1 MIFTDFFRAL
11 GQMADPRFRR
21 VFFKGLG
28 LSLVLLFSLSWGLSW
43 LVALASD
50 GPVMVPGYGEISW
63 LSALAGWGS
72 FFVFL
77 VLSVFI
83 MPPVVVSFIG
93 LFLDQIAGAVEDR
106 HYRHL
111 PPARPVRLYESA
123 RDAVNFLGVIIA
135 ANLVAV
141 LIYVMFPPVA
151 PFLFFALNGYLLG
164 REYFQL
170 VAMRRLGRSGAKA
183 AWKRNRGAVWTAGVL
198 MALPLTVPLLNLAV
212 PIIGVATFTHLFHR
226 LERL

>member
-1 MIFTDFFRAL
+1 MIFNDFFRAL

-28 LSLVLLFSLSWGLSW
+28 LTLLLLFSLSWGLSW
-43 LVALASD
+43 LVGFASS
-50 GPVMVPGYGEISW
+50 GPVVLPGYGEISW
-63 LSALAGWGS
+63 LGDLAGWGS
-72 FFVFL
+72 FLVFL
-77 VLSVFI
+77 VLSVFV
-83 MPPVVVSFIG
+83 MPAVAVSFIG
-93 LFLDQIAGAVEDR
+93 LFLDQIASAVEDR
-106 HYRHL
+106 HYPHL
-111 PPARPVRLYESA
+111 PSARPVKFYESA

-141 LIYVMFPPVA
+141 VLYVMFPPVA

-170 VAMRRLGRSGAKA
+170 VAMRRLGRQGAKA
-183 AWKRNRGAVWTAGVL
+183 AWKRHKGAVWGAGVL
-198 MALPLTVPLLNLAV
+198 MALPLTVPLLNLAI
-212 PIIGVATFTHLFHR
+212 PILGVATFTHLFHR

>member
-28 LSLVLLFSLSWGLSW
+28 LTLLLLFSLSWGLSW
-43 LVALASD
+43 LVGFASS
-50 GPVMVPGYGEISW
+50 GPVVLPGYGEISW
-63 LSALAGWGS
+63 LGDLAGWGS
-72 FFVFL
+72 FLVFL
-77 VLSVFI
+77 VLSVFV
-83 MPPVVVSFIG
+83 MPAVAVSFIG
-93 LFLDQIAGAVEDR
+93 LFLDQIASAVEDR
-106 HYRHL
+106 HYAHL
-111 PPARPVRLYESA
+111 APARPVPIYESA

-141 LIYVMFPPVA
+141 LLYVMVPPAA

-170 VAMRRLGRSGAKA
+170 VAIRRLGRQGAKD
-183 AWKRNRGAVWTAGVL
+183 AWKRHKGAVWGAGVL
-198 MALPLTVPLLNLAV
+198 MALPLTVPLLNLAI

>member
-1 MIFTDFFRAL
+1 MIFKDFFRAL

-28 LSLVLLFSLSWGLSW
+28 LTLLLLFSLSWGLSW
-43 LVALASD
+43 LIGFASS
-50 GPVMVPGYGEISW
+50 GPVVLPGYGEISW
-63 LSALAGWGS
+63 LGDLAGWGS
-72 FFVFL
+72 FLVFL
-77 VLSVFI
+77 VLSVFV
-83 MPPVVVSFIG
+83 MPAVAVSFIG
-93 LFLDQIAGAVEDR
+93 LFLDQIASAVEDR
-106 HYRHL
+106 HYTHL
-111 PPARPVRLYESA
+111 PSARPVKFYESA

-141 LIYVMFPPVA
+141 VLYVMFPPVA

-170 VAMRRLGRSGAKA
+170 VAMRRLGRQGAKA
-183 AWKRNRGAVWTAGVL
+183 AWKRHKGAVWGAGVL